1 MPKIIDGNKQI
12 LTSGYGT
19 GLSVKQKQA
28 ASIVLKPLLLAEATA
43 TADDV
48 TPDVANVNVLKI
60 GANTTGTVITQL
72 DGGIAGQV
80 MVLIGTSATNSS
92 TIADG
97 GANFKLNGSTWTAD
111 VDETLVLYTS
121 NGTTW
126 IELSRSAN

>member
-1 MPKIIDGNKQI
+1 MTY
-12 LTSGYGT
+12 TSGGP
-19 GLSVKQKQA
+19 VFNKKQKDAMSWGLQPL
-28 ASIVLKPLLLAEATA
+28 VLEERTA

-48 TPDVANVNVLKI
+48 TPDIANVNVLKI
-60 GANTTGTVITQL
+60 GANTGGTAITQL

-92 TIADG
+92 TIADSG
-97 GANFKLNGSTWTAD
+97 NFKLNGTTWTAS